1 MAHAD
6 IAALIPHQGGMC
18 LLEDVIEWND
28 THIVLTTGSHRSA
41 DNPLRV
47 DGKLRAVHLCEY
59 GAQAMAVHGALKAAP
74 ERAPPGMLVSLRSV
88 TFAREYIHDL
98 GGALLVE
105 AVCLQATESS
115 QQYSFRIT
123 HDDQLIAEGRA
134 AVLLTQPS

>member
-28 THIVLTTGSHRSA
+28 ARIVLTTGTHRAA

-47 DGKLRAVHLCEY
+47 EDKLRAVHLCEY

-74 ERAPPGMLVSLRSV
+74 DRAPPGMLVSLRSV
-88 TFAREYIHDL
+88 TFGRDYIHDL
-98 GGALLVE
+98 AGLLRIE
-105 AVCLQATESS
+105 AVCLQATPTS

-123 HDDQLIAEGRA
+123 HGDDVVAEGRA